1 MSHWTLDSHDVE
13 LVTMLQLEPVRLF
26 LSSLEELKIV
36 SELDLLV
43 EGLHVGIILSEVL

>member
-13 LVTMLQLEPVRLF
+13 LVTMLQLGLVS
-26 LSSLEELKIV
+26 LSLSGLEGLKIM

-43 EGLHVGIILSEVL
+43 EGLLVGIISSEVL